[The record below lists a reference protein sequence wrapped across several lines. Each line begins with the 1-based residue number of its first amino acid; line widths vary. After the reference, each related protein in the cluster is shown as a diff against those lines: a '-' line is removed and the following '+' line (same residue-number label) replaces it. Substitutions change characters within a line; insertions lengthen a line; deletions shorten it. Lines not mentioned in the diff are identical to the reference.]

1 MKKRFLHIIIIFCL
15 ITVLL
20 IDVVSAFSLSVFMTP
35 STTNVEQ
42 ASEVV
47 IKVKVANLNVGD
59 NGINTFT
66 GNINV
71 DTEVFEPVT
80 TENISAFNNWVSSYV
95 QETGKITLFKTT
107 FVNSD
112 EELFQIKLKTKE
124 NISKNS
130 GTIKI
135 ENIIVSNGE
144 DEITASEVSTSIS
157 IGNSGVVIGNNTTT
171 NSTNNQ
177 AVYNNTSSGGI
188 QITPT
193 VNNTY
198 SNYANNNNS
207 SNNMAVNNKVNNA
220 SVNNKAANIN
230 NNASVTNSD
239 VPYTG
244 TRENVRIAIIV
255 ILAIAAYIYIKFE
268 KLNNIC

>member
-66 GNINV
+66 GNINI
-71 DTEVFEPVT
+71 DTEVFEPLAP
-80 TENISAFNNWVSSYV
+80 ENLSAFNNWVASYV

-124 NISKNS
+124 NITKNS

-144 DEITASEVSTSIS
+144 DEITASEVSTTIS
-157 IGNSGVVIGNNTTT
+157 IGNSGITIGNNTVS
-171 NSTNNQ
+171 NSSNNQ
-177 AVYNNTSSGGI
+177 VTSNNSSSGI
-188 QITPT
+188 IISPS
-193 VNNTY
+193 NNTY
-198 SNYANNNNS
+198 SNYANNNKS

-220 SVNNKAANIN
+220 SVNNNAVNIN

-255 ILAIAAYIYIKFE
+255 ILVIAAYIYIKFE